1 MEEQNKVVNRI
12 NGQDFQ
18 INNND
23 LSNEMVRQPAL
34 YVYYANLYSAKM
46 KETANLKSRL
56 DYLQGQIHQELKNEE
71 LAGTKLTD
79 KDKEKR
85 LKSDSRYLAAKSAVD
100 TAEIEEEYYRNLLD
114 ALKQKKDMLIQLA
127 LRQRDEMKGPVAIT
141 SEVSVPNNIYAIK

>member
-1 MEEQNKVVNRI
+1 MEQENVIRGEDFNI
-12 NGQDFQ
+12 NESD
-18 INNND
+18 I
-23 LSNEMVRQPAL
+23 SNEMVRQPGL
-34 YVYYANLYSAKM
+34 YVYYANLYSNKM
-46 KETANLKSRL
+46 KESANLKTQL
-56 DYLQGQIHQELKNEE
+56 DSLQGKIHQELKAEE

-85 LKSDSRYLAAKSAVD
+85 LKSDSRYLMARQKLD

-141 SEVSVPNNIYAIK
+141 SNVNMPNDYFNIKPVG

>member
-1 MEEQNKVVNRI
+1 MEQENVIRGEDFNI
-12 NGQDFQ
+12 NEGD
-18 INNND
+18 I
-23 LSNEMVRQPAL
+23 SNEMVRQPGL
-34 YVYYANLYSAKM
+34 YVYYANLYSNKM
-46 KETANLKSRL
+46 KESANLKTQL
-56 DYLQGQIHQELKNEE
+56 DSLQGKIHQELKAEE

-85 LKSDSRYLAAKSAVD
+85 LKSDSRYLMARQKLD

-141 SEVSVPNNIYAIK
+141 SNVNMPNDYFNIKPVG